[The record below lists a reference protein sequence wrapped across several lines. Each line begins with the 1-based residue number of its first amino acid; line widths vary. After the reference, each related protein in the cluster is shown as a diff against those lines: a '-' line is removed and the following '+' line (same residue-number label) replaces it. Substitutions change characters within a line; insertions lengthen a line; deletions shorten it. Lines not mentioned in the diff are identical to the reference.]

1 MHSPFLSERKISVT
15 STQNVGLNL
24 NRLSSFCLAKAFIPI
39 YPEPNFESLAVRK
52 TVRLDLY
59 K

>member
-1 MHSPFLSERKISVT
+1 MSPERFVKEGSERTDVA
-15 STQNVGLNL
+15 LNS